1 MDDIERLIK
10 VLEEVREATREAHV
24 ATKDAQQEAKRLRD
38 AVKDAKAYE
47 KAVGQEVLIP
57 LIEHLAEG
65 LLDQFTVIVNS
76 AVQQS
81 EDALRERY
89 TALIELLEI
98 ATSQIRTRGL
108 SNIKLPASP
117 MGLRRG
123 DEVVSVNKFSIDQED
138 CDWHGKRPPR
148 A

>member
-24 ATKDAQQEAKRLRD
+24 ATKDARQEAKRLRD
-38 AVKDAKAYE
+38 AVKDAKDYE
-47 KAVGQEVLIP
+47 KAVGQDVLVP
-57 LIEHLAEG
+57 LIESLADG
-65 LLDQFTVIVNS
+65 LLDQFAITVNN
-76 AVQQS
+76 AVRES

-98 ATSQIRTRGL
+98 ATSQIRTRRL

-123 DEVVSVNKFSIDQED
+123 EEVVSVNKFSVDPKD
-138 CDWHGKRPPR
+138 CDRHGK
-148 A
+148 